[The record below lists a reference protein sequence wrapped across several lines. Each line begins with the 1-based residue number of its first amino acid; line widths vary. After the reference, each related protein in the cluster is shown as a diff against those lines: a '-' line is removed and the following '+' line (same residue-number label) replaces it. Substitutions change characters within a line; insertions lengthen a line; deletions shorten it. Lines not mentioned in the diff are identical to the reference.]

1 MERRSHKDTY
11 AIRAQGH
18 LLVEKLELMLTLA
31 RLMERCA
38 GFISVERAMSVNN
51 TILDMSVVLQ
61 YNLTNFNPSG
71 YEYAEPTE

>member
-1 MERRSHKDTY
+1 MERRSPKDTY
-11 AIRAQGH
+11 SIRAQGQ

-38 GFISVERAMSVNN
+38 NFISLERAMSVNN

-61 YNLTNFNPSG
+61 YNLTNFNPPG
-71 YEYAEPTE
+71 YEYAKPTE